1 MANTKSAKK
10 RAVQSEHRREHNASL
25 KSKYR
30 TYIKK
35 VEAAITANKK
45 EDAIKA
51 LKEAI
56 SVIDKMTTKKILD
69 KNKAARYKSRLNT
82 KTKKLT

>member
-10 RAVQSEHRREHNASL
+10 RAVQNERHREHNASL

-30 TYIKK
+30 THIKK

-45 EDAIKA
+45 EEAVTA
-51 LKEAI
+51 LKESI
-56 SVIDKMTTKKILD
+56 PVIDKMVTKKISLL
-69 KNKAARYKSRLNT
+69 KENNFTFFVIYVNSQS
-82 KTKKLT
+82 